1 MFFTRNGGEQTRDG
15 SSAEERSHQNVKTSS
30 TVHIICGMKDRRRWD
45 SKGSRTASSP
55 RFFYIKILMPN
66 AIKLSRNELQGYGAV
81 QHRGNVSFL
90 LWAFFAI
97 YICQLRVCDIHCCA
111 LINSQGDRE
120 GNCYCSQLRLTKVIG
135 LEIFQSH
142 LYPLMPIL
150 QL

>member
-15 SSAEERSHQNVKTSS
+15 SSAEERSHQNVKTSGVYS
-30 TVHIICGMKDRRRWD
+30 TYNMWNERKKAMGFQGITNSEFAEILLHQNFDAERDQTQQERVTRVW
-45 SKGSRTASSP
+45 SSSTP
-55 RFFYIKILMPN
+55 RQRKF
-66 AIKLSRNELQGYGAV
+66 
-81 QHRGNVSFL
+81 SFMGFL
-90 LWAFFAI
+90 C

-150 QL
+150 QP